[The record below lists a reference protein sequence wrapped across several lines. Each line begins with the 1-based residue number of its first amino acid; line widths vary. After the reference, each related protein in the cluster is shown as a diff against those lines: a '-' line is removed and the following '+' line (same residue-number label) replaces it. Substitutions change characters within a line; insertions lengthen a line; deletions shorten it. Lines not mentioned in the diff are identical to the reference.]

1 MLEKVF
7 QEITH
12 KRKFFAS
19 SSTGEQFENKF
30 RNELKKHFSEIN
42 GDLNACLKKCF
53 KKLPIKE
60 SFLQVLAQGSSLKT
74 NLGMS

>member
-7 QEITH
+7 QEITN

-19 SSTGEQFENKF
+19 SSTGEQFENQF

-42 GDLNACLKKCF
+42 GDLTEELSHNRRKA
-53 KKLPIKE
+53 
-60 SFLQVLAQGSSLKT
+60 
-74 NLGMS
+74 

>member
-7 QEITH
+7 QEMID

-30 RNELKKHFSEIN
+30 RNELKN
-42 GDLNACLKKCF
+42 T
-53 KKLPIKE
+53 
-60 SFLQVLAQGSSLKT
+60 LAKS
-74 NLGMS
+74 MAI

>member
-42 GDLNACLKKCF
+42 GD
-53 KKLPIKE
+53 
-60 SFLQVLAQGSSLKT
+60 
-74 NLGMS
+74 

>member
-19 SSTGEQFENKF
+19 SSTG
-30 RNELKKHFSEIN
+30 
-42 GDLNACLKKCF
+42 
-53 KKLPIKE
+53 
-60 SFLQVLAQGSSLKT
+60 SSLKT